1 MLFFFFFLFL
11 FFFSGFTV
19 LRHHH
24 FFSIH
29 TSLGTSIAVLSRGSQ
44 VPHTV
49 TIAAVSLFRVFFVM
63 PLSSECSFTALNMN
77 CLTEFLAGFLFLM
90 CLKKDLSL
98 VFPSCSSDFFVLFCL
113 PCCVFTFSLPVL
125 MIYSAIF
132 FYLGMTSA
140 FFFFLRITSL
150 LHCCFNCSGFLFSF
164 QVLLNRNTY
173 LSCLSGLITFSHL
186 HSACKDFKFFIWPFW
201 VLLKSFLSS
210 RACIVKPGATKDL
223 FFAFTAPAGKLLHA
237 GLVQNLEAEES
248 LYI

>member
-1 MLFFFFFLFL
+1 MFFSF
-11 FFFSGFTV
+11 FFFSGFAV
-19 LRHHH
+19 LKHHH

-29 TSLGTSIAVLSRGSQ
+29 ANLDISITVLYRGSQ

-98 VFPSCSSDFFVLFCL
+98 VFPSCSSDFFLFCFAWL
-113 PCCVFTFSLPVL
+113 AVFLHLICQCLWSIELFFSICAWLQL
-125 MIYSAIF
+125 
-132 FYLGMTSA
+132 
-140 FFFFLRITSL
+140 FFFFWGW
-150 LHCCFNCSGFLFSF
+150 HCSYTAVLTVLVSFFFLSHVFLMGN
-164 QVLLNRNTY
+164 VY

-186 HSACKDFKFFIWPFW
+186 HSACEDLKFFVWPFW
-201 VLLKSFLSS
+201 VLLTSFLSS
-210 RACIVKPGATKDL
+210 PICTVKPGATEDL